1 LFGKYFSLANM
12 VTTTEELDE
21 LDLQLLDAL
30 QSNARSTFAELGSI
44 VGLKGPAVHD
54 RVKRLEQRGYI
65 QRYSAQLDAKR
76 LGLLLTAFVSL
87 YTAPDCNYD
96 DFTRALGEMPEVCEV
111 HSVAGEETFVCKV
124 VTGST
129 KHLDDLLARLKAMPG
144 MARTR
149 TTIVLTT
156 PYDRGGV
163 TVQS

>member
-1 LFGKYFSLANM
+1 MIA
-12 VTTTEELDE
+12 TTEELDE
-21 LDLQLLDAL
+21 LDLRLLDAL

-44 VGLKGPAVHD
+44 VGLKAPAVHD

-96 DFTRALGEMPEVCEV
+96 DFTRALGDMPEVCEV